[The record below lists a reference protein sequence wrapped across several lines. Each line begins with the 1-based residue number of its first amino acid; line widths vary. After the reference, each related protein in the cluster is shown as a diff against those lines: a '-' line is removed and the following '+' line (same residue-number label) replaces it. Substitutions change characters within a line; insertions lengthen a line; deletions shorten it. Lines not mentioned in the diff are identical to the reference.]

1 MVSISLPVIIHIYFS
16 QQYGRLLNFL
26 QFTKKLIKQYLWVET
41 YSSRLNA
48 LCSIFSPLKVVLS
61 LKDDLMNVE
70 VCREIVI
77 LNNQFFLQ

>member
-1 MVSISLPVIIHIYFS
+1 M
-16 QQYGRLLNFL
+16 
-26 QFTKKLIKQYLWVET
+26 KQYLWVET